1 MPEFDNISFD
11 LPKNQS
17 NVIKV
22 IGVGGGG
29 SNAINHM
36 FNQGIKGVDFVIC
49 NTDAQ
54 ALENSA
60 VPNKIQLGI
69 DLTEGLGAGANPKI
83 GEQSA
88 VESMADIKS
97 MLTTNTKMIFITAGM
112 GGGTGTGA
120 APIIARMAKD
130 LDILTVGIVTI
141 PFHFEGAMR
150 NEQAQ
155 IGVENLRQNVDS
167 LVVINN
173 NKLRDVYGNLG
184 FKAGFSKADEVL
196 ATAARGIAEVITHHY
211 TQNIDLRDAKT
222 VLSNSG
228 TAIMGSATSS
238 GVNRAQI
245 AITKALD
252 SPLLNDNK
260 IAGAKNVLLLIVSGT
275 EEITIDEIG
284 EISDHIQTQ
293 AGHGANIIMGV
304 GDDETLDG
312 SVSITVIATGF
323 DAEQQNEITNTETKK
338 IIHTLGD
345 ETKAQLDLTPNVTAT
360 QVELPKQTKSVVR
373 PSETLEE
380 PIIVHTLFEVDE
392 QEPEM
397 TTESALSKES
407 GVEESQDLNLEI
419 PQIQEEPFEGYIAT
433 SDLIKNIDV
442 ESNLVDIHFLAEFE
456 QLVIN
461 EISVNNFEVINP
473 EVVSPKAI
481 KEENLIEVTSLES
494 DQAQEFEIND
504 IEVEADVILEKEAV
518 QEPMLMFDMPLHD
531 TQKEQ
536 ETVVHSLEEP
546 VIEQEVEETAIEI
559 ELQPELVATNV
570 EDIEV
575 TDHLEVVPISEVS
588 KGGVVTRYSLDD
600 YTAKEEELTGATA
613 AQAPLVTELTEVLEE
628 EELVFET
635 KIVEPAPQEKELEN
649 APLNP
654 MNTPISKLLS
664 DRTEERKRK
673 MKDFNYKFRNSNS
686 KIDDIEKQPAYK
698 RAGIEL
704 DDVSNKVHLSRTSVS
719 DDDDEIELRSN
730 NSFLH
735 DNVD

>member
-88 VESMADIKS
+88 VESMAEIKS

-141 PFHFEGAMR
+141 PFHFEGTMR

-238 GVNRAQI
+238 GANRAQI
-245 AITKALD
+245 AINKALD

-284 EISDHIQTQ
+284 EISDHIQTE

-345 ETKAQLDLTPNVTAT
+345 EAKAQLDLTPNVTAT
-360 QVELPKQTKSVVR
+360 QVVLPPQTKRDVAT
-373 PSETLEE
+373 SEVSQE
-380 PIIVHTLFEVDE
+380 PIIVHTLFEE
-392 QEPEM
+392 EPQEPEVFQQV
-397 TTESALSKES
+397 A
-407 GVEESQDLNLEI
+407 
-419 PQIQEEPFEGYIAT
+419 PQTPQEPFEGYIAT
-433 SDLIKNIDV
+433 TDLIKNIDV

-456 QLVIN
+456 LLVIN
-461 EISVNNFEVINP
+461 EISVNNFEVIQP
-473 EVVSPKAI
+473 EIVSPKAV
-481 KEENLIEVTSLES
+481 EDTQPTEVTAL
-494 DQAQEFEIND
+494 DQDAVAEFEIND
-504 IEVEADVILEKEAV
+504 IEENLIPEKEAA

-531 TQKEQ
+531 SPHEQ
-536 ETVVHSLEEP
+536 DTVVHSLEEP
-546 VIEQEVEETAIEI
+546 VIAQEQEETALEI
-559 ELQPELVATNV
+559 ELQPEVVATDV

-575 TDHLEVVPISEVS
+575 TDHLEVVPVSEVS

-600 YTAKEEELTGATA
+600 YTAKEEELTSATA
-613 AQAPLVTELTEVLEE
+613 AQAPQVTEVLVE

-635 KIVEPAPQEKELEN
+635 KIVEPVPQEKELEN
-649 APLNP
+649 APQDP
-654 MNTPISKLLS
+654 MNTPISKLLR

-673 MKDFNYKFRNSNS
+673 MKDFNYKFRNSAS

-704 DDVSNKVHLSRTSVS
+704 DNVSSEVHLSRTSVS

>member
-88 VESMADIKS
+88 VESMAEIKS

-141 PFHFEGAMR
+141 PFHFEGTMR

-238 GVNRAQI
+238 GANRAQI
-245 AITKALD
+245 AINKALD

-284 EISDHIQTQ
+284 EISDHIQAE

-345 ETKAQLDLTPNVTAT
+345 EAKAQLDLTPNVTAT
-360 QVELPKQTKSVVR
+360 QVVLPPQTKRDVTT
-373 PSETLEE
+373 SEVSQE
-380 PIIVHTLFEVDE
+380 PIIVHTLFEE
-392 QEPEM
+392 EPQEPEVFQQV
-397 TTESALSKES
+397 A
-407 GVEESQDLNLEI
+407 
-419 PQIQEEPFEGYIAT
+419 PQTQQEPFEGYIAT
-433 SDLIKNIDV
+433 TDLIKNIDV

-456 QLVIN
+456 QLVIS
-461 EISVNNFEVINP
+461 EISVNNFEVIQP
-473 EVVSPKAI
+473 EIVSPKAV
-481 KEENLIEVTSLES
+481 EDTQPTEVTPVE
-494 DQAQEFEIND
+494 QAAVAEFEIND
-504 IEVEADVILEKEAV
+504 IEENLIPEKEAA

-531 TQKEQ
+531 SPHEQ
-536 ETVVHSLEEP
+536 DTVVHSLEEP
-546 VIEQEVEETAIEI
+546 VIVQEQEETALEI
-559 ELQPELVATNV
+559 ELQPEVVAADV

-575 TDHLEVVPISEVS
+575 TDHLEVVPVSEVS
-588 KGGVVTRYSLDD
+588 KDGVVTRYSLDD
-600 YTAKEEELTGATA
+600 YTAKEEELTSATA
-613 AQAPLVTELTEVLEE
+613 AQAPQVTEVLVE

-649 APLNP
+649 APQDP
-654 MNTPISKLLS
+654 MNTPISKLLR

-673 MKDFNYKFRNSNS
+673 MKDFNYKFRNSAS

-704 DDVSNKVHLSRTSVS
+704 DDVSSEVHLSRTSVS